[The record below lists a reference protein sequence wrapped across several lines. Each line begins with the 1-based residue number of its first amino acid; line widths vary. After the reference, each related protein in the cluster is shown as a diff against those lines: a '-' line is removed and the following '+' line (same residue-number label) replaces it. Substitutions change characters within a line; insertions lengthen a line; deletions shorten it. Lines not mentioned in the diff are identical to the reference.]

1 MTKRNFPEASP
12 ILVDEPSL
20 SRAWSRA
27 VLHVMDHSGL
37 EISPLVL
44 SVTGFLEGGVPHESK
59 ELRAALDALLQ
70 EEGLRSIEDVAFT
83 IFPQR
88 IWQIAQSDR
97 MKLYAYYRDAFPR
110 YQAMNRR
117 NNKRGLYFER
127 LTQFGRGPCE
137 GNQLE
142 WILSQFNGR
151 KGVRRSMFQA
161 SIFDPDR
168 DHVSDAQ
175 LEFPC
180 MQQVSFEPTRGGL
193 VVNAFYATQQLF
205 VKAYGNYLGIAQLG
219 AFMAHEMGM
228 KLARINVIAGVA
240 KFEGIRKTDARL
252 VPLLSAARQC
262 LAAPI
267 DISAAPSSGVASV
280 SVEDVA

>member
-1 MTKRNFPEASP
+1 MTKRNAPEAAP
-12 ILVDEPSL
+12 FLVDEPSL
-20 SRAWSRA
+20 SRAWSKA

-44 SVTGFLEGGVPHESK
+44 SVTGFLEDGAPHESQ
-59 ELRAALDALLQ
+59 ELRVALDALLL

-88 IWQIAQSDR
+88 LWQIAQGNR
-97 MKLYAYYRDAFPR
+97 KKLFAYYRDAFPR

-142 WILSQFNGR
+142 WILSQFNSR

-161 SIFDPDR
+161 SVFDPDR

-180 MQQVSFEPTRGGL
+180 MQHVSFEPTKDGL

-219 AFMAHEMGM
+219 AFMAREMGM
-228 KLARINVIAGVA
+228 KLARMNVIVGVA

-252 VPLLSAARQC
+252 APVLSAARQC
-262 LAAPI
+262 MVAP
-267 DISAAPSSGVASV
+267 AETGVALSGDKV
-280 SVEDVA
+280 SISVEEVA

>member
-1 MTKRNFPEASP
+1 MSKRNEVAPL
-12 ILVDEPSL
+12 LVDEPSL
-20 SRAWSRA
+20 SRAWSKA

-44 SVTGFLEGGVPHESK
+44 SVTGFDTEGVPQESP
-59 ELRAALDALLQ
+59 ELRAKLDALLQ

-88 IWQIAQSDR
+88 LWQVAQGDR
-97 MKLYAYYRDAFPR
+97 KKLFAYYRDAFPR

-127 LTQFGRGPCE
+127 LTQFGRGPCD

-161 SIFDPDR
+161 SVFDPDR

-180 MQQVSFEPTRGGL
+180 MQHVSFEPTKDGL

-228 KLARINVIAGVA
+228 GLARMNVIVGVA

-252 VPLLSAARQC
+252 ALVIQAARLC
-262 LAAPI
+262 MATPLAAN
-267 DISAAPSSGVASV
+267 SAVMHQELDMPAPMEGVA
-280 SVEDVA
+280 